1 MSVTYDLALIKAAN
15 RNHGGYFF
23 SPDSMRF
30 FNSRVSEKVHQGP
43 GGIYF
48 VTSEQFDARST
59 RLYTVRRFDPSG
71 KGIDTVGE
79 FQQHSTS
86 RQAHAEA
93 ARLAMHHVPALNQ

>member
-1 MSVTYDLALIKAAN
+1 MSVIYDLALIKAAN

-30 FNSRVSEKVHQGP
+30 FRSRVSEKVHQGP

-48 VTSEQFDARST
+48 VTSEQFDDRSP
-59 RLYTVRRFDPSG
+59 RLYTVRCFDPTSR
-71 KGIDTVGE
+71 GIDTAGG
-79 FQQHSTS
+79 FQAHATS

-93 ARLAMHHVPALNQ
+93 ARLAVQEPQP